1 MKKKKKKHN
10 KITLLAKNKLDIKET
25 LLLNA
30 LSDFEISQEEFVMI
44 INEKIKYEGIKENIK
59 DIKNRDLDERSNQ
72 VTSL

>member
-1 MKKKKKKHN
+1 MEKKKKKHN